1 MAVFIIYV
9 VSARILD
16 SGFINLLFF
25 LIPFCLDAIRLIRRI
40 RDIGVDKADMIK
52 RFHFQNVAIVEIFTE
67 AIPSV
72 FILTVILVRESN
84 CADRQLCFLLLGYN
98 TATKWIFFTSFG
110 SSILSAA
117 FGMAR

>member
-1 MAVFIIYV
+1 M
-9 VSARILD
+9 
-16 SGFINLLFF
+16 
-25 LIPFCLDAIRLIRRI
+25 IRRI
-40 RDIGVDKADMIK
+40 REIGIEKADLMM

-72 FILTVILVRESN
+72 FILTIILVRETTCQERFDVESI
-84 CADRQLCFLLLGYN
+84 LLGYN
-98 TATKWIFFTSFG
+98 QTTKWIFFTTFA